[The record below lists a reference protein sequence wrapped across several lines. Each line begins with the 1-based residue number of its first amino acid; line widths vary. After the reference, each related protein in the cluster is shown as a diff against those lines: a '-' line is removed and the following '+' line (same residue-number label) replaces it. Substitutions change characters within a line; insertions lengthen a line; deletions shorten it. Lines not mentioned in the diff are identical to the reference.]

1 MVTVK
6 GGGRPKGA
14 RKRKNIEDDDV
25 EEGSRALKR
34 SAKGVMGGTGGGDE
48 AVGVGEG
55 SVDESLFAKN

>member
-14 RKRKNIEDDDV
+14 RKRKNIEDDD